1 MASRGD
7 NSGMDTNQN
16 KVIETLRE
24 VHLLAFN
31 EFERLNLRIAE
42 LESTGLA
49 AVLPHPPLA
58 SGHPLRDT
66 G

>member
-24 VHLLAFN
+24 VHLAFN